1 MTSHTKAT
9 VEPPAAALPWRPWRP
24 ADAAFMVASLAALA
38 AGAFP
43 EVFLPAHVVDRLA
56 CPPALQML
64 LAAQAG
70 LLIMFCP
77 LIIARRAERRAFL
90 PGLLTQAGEFLT
102 LLIAGAPLYLVG
114 AWLSDATALD
124 VIRGV
129 LYLAGVGVAAWGLGL
144 WASAARA
151 AILSAVALVGVA
163 VAVGAPVVYY
173 LVAEASE
180 AGTRLGWLWSAGPVT
195 CAFSVAAA
203 RGQQWHPAP
212 LWAWALW
219 PGVGAALACGRL
231 LLTARQ
237 LPPPHAQGVPAN
249 TLDEWRK

>member
-24 ADAAFMVASLAALA
+24 ADAAFMVASLVALA

-43 EVFLPAHVVDRLA
+43 EMFLPAHVVDRLA
-56 CPPALQML
+56 CPPALQIL

-90 PGLLTQAGEFLT
+90 PGLLTEAGEFLT

-151 AILSAVALVGVA
+151 AILSAVALVGA
-163 VAVGAPVVYY
+163 AALAAPVVYY
-173 LVAEASE
+173 LVAEVSP

-231 LLTARQ
+231 LL
-237 LPPPHAQGVPAN
+237 PAN
-249 TLDEWRK
+249 TLDG